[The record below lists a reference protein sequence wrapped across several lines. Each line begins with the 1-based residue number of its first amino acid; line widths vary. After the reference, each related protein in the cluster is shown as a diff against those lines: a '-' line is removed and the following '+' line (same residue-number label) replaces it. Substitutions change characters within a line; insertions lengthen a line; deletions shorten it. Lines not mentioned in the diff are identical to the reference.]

1 MTEAVERI
9 KCEYCEGFS
18 ECGALECRHCG
29 ATLSGASQAAPEV
42 EAKRNQARELLKQAV
57 QQFEQA
63 GKNFGE
69 ARKKFS
75 SARDSLK
82 KRDD

>member
-1 MTEAVERI
+1 MNQAGERI
-9 KCEYCEGFS
+9 KCEYCES
-18 ECGALECRHCG
+18 LNECGALECRHCG
-29 ATLSGASQAAPEV
+29 ATLAELPRTAAED

-69 ARKKFS
+69 ARTHFEG
-75 SARDSLK
+75 AENSLK
-82 KRDD
+82 QRDD

>member
-1 MTEAVERI
+1 MNQAVERI
-9 KCEYCEGFS
+9 KCEYCEGFN
-18 ECGALECRHCG
+18 ECGALECHHCG
-29 ATLSGASQAAPEV
+29 ATLSGVSQAASDV
-42 EAKRNQARELLKQAV
+42 ETKRDQARELLKQAA

-69 ARKKFS
+69 ARKHFEN
-75 SARDSLK
+75 ARDSLK

>member
-1 MTEAVERI
+1 MNQAVERI
-9 KCEYCEGFS
+9 KCDYCDGFN
-18 ECGALECRHCG
+18 ECSALECRHCG
-29 ATLSGASQAAPEV
+29 ATLSGVAPAASDD
-42 EAKRNQARELLKQAV
+42 EAKRNQARELLKQAA

-69 ARKKFS
+69 ARKHFEN
-75 SARDSLK
+75 ARDSLK